1 MKRLVLDTSNKYLYI
16 AVMEDEQIIK
26 ECIKE
31 GNNNHSETLI
41 KVLEETL
48 KEVELN
54 INDIDEVYVGRGPG
68 SYTGIRVA
76 CTFAKVFTF
85 IRQKKL
91 FSFSSLDL
99 LLTANLQKGIIVCQI
114 DARRGFSF
122 AKVFEVTDEIK
133 VIKEEEFIE
142 TSKLE
147 EEFPNATFIT
157 NESYNYNPV
166 LLFTKNLVKEETN
179 IHQFV
184 PTYLRSGV

>member
-16 AVMEDEQIIK
+16 AVIEDEKIIK

-48 KEVELN
+48 KEVKLN
-54 INDIDEVYVGRGPG
+54 INDIEEVYVGRGPG

-99 LLTANLQKGIIVCQI
+99 LLTTNLQKGIIVCQI

-157 NESYNYNPV
+157 NASYNYNPK
-166 LLFTKNLVKEETN
+166 LLFAKNLVKEETN

>member
-16 AVMEDEQIIK
+16 AVIEDEEIIK

-48 KEVELN
+48 KEVKLN

-99 LLTANLQKGIIVCQI
+99 LLTTNLQKGIIVCQI

-157 NESYNYNPV
+157 NESYNYNPM
-166 LLFTKNLVKEETN
+166 LLFAKNLVKEETN

>member
-48 KEVELN
+48 QEVKLN

-122 AKVFEVTDEIK
+122 AKVF
-133 VIKEEEFIE
+133 
-142 TSKLE
+142 
-147 EEFPNATFIT
+147 
-157 NESYNYNPV
+157 
-166 LLFTKNLVKEETN
+166 
-179 IHQFV
+179 
-184 PTYLRSGV
+184 

>member
-16 AVMEDEQIIK
+16 AVIEDEQIIK

-48 KEVELN
+48 KEVKLN

-99 LLTANLQKGIIVCQI
+99 LLTTNLQKGIIVCQI

-157 NESYNYNPV
+157 NESYNYNPM
-166 LLFTKNLVKEETN
+166 LLFAKNLVKEETN

>member
-16 AVMEDEQIIK
+16 AVIEDEQIIK

-41 KVLEETL
+41 KVLEDTL
-48 KEVELN
+48 KEVKLN

-99 LLTANLQKGIIVCQI
+99 LLTTNLQKGIIVCQI

-157 NESYNYNPV
+157 NESYNYNPM
-166 LLFTKNLVKEETN
+166 LLFAKNLVKEETN

>member
-48 KEVELN
+48 QEVKLN

-166 LLFTKNLVKEETN
+166 LLFAKNLVKEETN

>member
-147 EEFPNATFIT
+147 DEFPNATFIT

>member
-16 AVMEDEQIIK
+16 AVIEDEQIIK

-48 KEVELN
+48 KEVKLN

-99 LLTANLQKGIIVCQI
+99 LLTTNLQKGIIVCQI

-122 AKVFEVTDEIK
+122 AKAFEVTDEIK

-142 TSKLE
+142 TSKLK

-157 NESYNYNPV
+157 NESYNYNPM
-166 LLFTKNLVKEETN
+166 LLFAKNLVKEETN

>member
-48 KEVELN
+48 EEVKLN

-85 IRQKKL
+85 ISKKKL

-99 LLTANLQKGIIVCQI
+99 LLTTNCQQGTIVCQI

-133 VIKEEEFIE
+133 VIKDEEFIE
-142 TSKLE
+142 TNKLE
-147 EEFPNATFIT
+147 AEFSNATFIT

>member
-48 KEVELN
+48 EEVKLN

-122 AKVFEVTDEIK
+122 AKAFEVTDEIK

-179 IHQFV
+179 IHRFV

>member
-16 AVMEDEQIIK
+16 AVIEDEQIIK

-48 KEVELN
+48 KEVKLN

-99 LLTANLQKGIIVCQI
+99 LLTTNLQKGIIVCQI

-157 NESYNYNPV
+157 NESYNYNPMI
-166 LLFTKNLVKEETN
+166 LFAKNLVKEETN

>member
-16 AVMEDEQIIK
+16 AVIEDEQIIK

-48 KEVELN
+48 KEVKLN

-99 LLTANLQKGIIVCQI
+99 LLTTNLQKGVIVCQI

-157 NESYNYNPV
+157 NESYNYNPM
-166 LLFTKNLVKEETN
+166 LLFAKNLVKEETN

>member
-85 IRQKKL
+85 IREKKL